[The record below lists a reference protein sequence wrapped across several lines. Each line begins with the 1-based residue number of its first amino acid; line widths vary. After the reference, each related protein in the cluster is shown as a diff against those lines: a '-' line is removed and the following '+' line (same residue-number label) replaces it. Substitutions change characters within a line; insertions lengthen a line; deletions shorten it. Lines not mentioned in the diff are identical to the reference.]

1 MNDQSRRD
9 FLAFTGT
16 ALAGAAAASAYQA
29 PKKLYAY
36 VSSWTKGPFGQGGG
50 GGIAAFTINMSD
62 GSLMQVFKAG
72 AEFDGLNGGNM
83 CISPDGRFLYCT
95 HEAPNLDG
103 KNGAGGGVH
112 AFAINRD
119 NGSLTHVNVVPSM

>member
-62 GSLMQVFKAG
+62 GSLMQVFKTG
-72 AEFDGLNGGNM
+72 AEFDGLNGGDQCM
-83 CISPDGRFLYCT
+83 PPHGRVFFCT
-95 HEAPNLDG
+95 HQAPEPPRQHRR
-103 KNGAGGGVH
+103 GGG
-112 AFAINRD
+112 
-119 NGSLTHVNVVPSM
+119 GQS